1 MVNGR
6 LGFCGGVVVMGDVM
20 WAGRAR
26 GVWGLL
32 WMWRSV
38 VCVKESWQ
46 RLHVIGRGS
55 HVSGTSSFDSFPF
68 LYT

>member
-1 MVNGR
+1 
-6 LGFCGGVVVMGDVM
+6 MGDVM

-38 VCVKESWQ
+38 VCVKGGWQ